1 VSDQV
6 AWKASARASCAAEL
20 DGCAAA
26 ILSLLETQ
34 GPRPVAGL
42 ASDLGVP
49 AGAIVSALVQLVRE
63 GLVIE
68 VQSAA
73 DARCEVA
80 MLSTRGRLVA
90 SGAARSAGNG
100 SQRAP

>member
-6 AWKASARASCAAEL
+6 AWKTSAGASCAAPL
-20 DGCAAA
+20 DACGAA
-26 ILSLLETQ
+26 IVSLLETQ
-34 GPRPVAGL
+34 GPRPVGGL

-68 VQSAA
+68 VPSAA

-80 MLSTRGRLVA
+80 TLSTRGRLVA
-90 SGAARSAGNG
+90 GGAARSRGNG

>member
-1 VSDQV
+1 VRDQA
-6 AWKASARASCAAEL
+6 AWKTTAGASCAPEFG
-20 DGCAAA
+20 GCAAA
-26 ILSLLETQ
+26 VLSLLATQ
-34 GPRPVAGL
+34 GPRPVTGL

-49 AGAIVSALVQLVRE
+49 AGAIVSALVQLVCE

-80 MLSTRGRLVA
+80 TLSTRGRLVVT
-90 SGAARSAGNG
+90 GAVRRSGNG
-100 SQRAP
+100 S